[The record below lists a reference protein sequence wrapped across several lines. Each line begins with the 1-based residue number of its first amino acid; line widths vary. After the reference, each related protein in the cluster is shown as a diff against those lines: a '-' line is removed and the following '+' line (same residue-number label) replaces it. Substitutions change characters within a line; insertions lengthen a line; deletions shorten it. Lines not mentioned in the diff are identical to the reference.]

1 LQTFKRPHYPAV
13 AIFVYVGLR
22 RILPVLTVACE
33 RLLAASGF
41 PFQGKDSQHVSC
53 FKGAGCCQSLPLQRE
68 GAGWGAVTNST
79 NSHVSSHK
87 NALKI
92 TPPDCPAPNSRESPF
107 HANLP
112 RHSPNRQ
119 ERRLSSKPA
128 LRAENAFPIAAVLA
142 LSLAGFVLRLFCAR
156 GDLWLDEIW
165 SLQNLEPLHRA
176 DEILY
181 AISQD
186 NNHFL
191 NSFWLFI
198 VGPNAPPQII
208 RLEAILCGTLT
219 IPAAAKLASHAGRAA
234 ALAAAALVTFGLIF
248 VHYGSE
254 ARGYA
259 GFLLML
265 FIAAEALENFLVDP
279 RKTRYC
285 AGFAVAVGFGAL
297 FHIAMIEAA
306 GVLVAATLARIAFR
320 TRSATATGKAAR
332 DLGVSVVLGALPAL
346 ACIAAGILYT
356 HKIQFGVQVPFS
368 YGGMVE
374 GLAAL
379 FGATLG
385 FTFASSAFFAL
396 PAALLWT
403 SLALLIVAVERRIL
417 PAFAIFLPPLLAVLA
432 HLPNVHIPRFHLIAT
447 LGLVLLFAEVVGHFW
462 RCGRPGFAL
471 AIVFVPLAS
480 NAVAV
485 ADLLAHGRGD
495 YRSLIARMEA
505 DGAATY
511 ASNMQAEIIR
521 TIRFYDKDLGG
532 RLAPAA
538 EADWCGVP
546 PRWYI
551 LSDDPEGEAKIR
563 SFGPLQCALPF
574 AREEVMIPASL
585 SGLRLALYRRFGP

>member
-1 LQTFKRPHYPAV
+1 MA
-13 AIFVYVGLR
+13 
-22 RILPVLTVACE
+22 
-33 RLLAASGF
+33 
-41 PFQGKDSQHVSC
+41 
-53 FKGAGCCQSLPLQRE
+53 
-68 GAGWGAVTNST
+68 TNST
-79 NSHVSSHK
+79 NSHVSKHK
-87 NALKI
+87 NTLKS
-92 TPPDCPAPNSRESPF
+92 TPPDCPATNSRENPF
-107 HANLP
+107 HANLTG
-112 RHSPNRQ
+112 HSPNCQ
-119 ERRLSSKPA
+119 ERPLSSKAA
-128 LRAENAFPIAAVLA
+128 LDAENTFPVWSVLA
-142 LSLAGFVLRLFCAR
+142 LTLAGFVLRLFCAR

-176 DEILY
+176 DEIFY

-191 NSFWLFI
+191 NSLWLFI

-219 IPAAAKLASHAGRAA
+219 VPAAAKLASHAGRAA
-234 ALAAAALVTFGLIF
+234 ALAAAALVAFGLIF

-265 FIAAEALENFLVDP
+265 FLAAEALENFLVDP
-279 RKTRYC
+279 AKTRYR

-306 GVLVAATLARIAFR
+306 CVLVAATLARIAFR

-332 DLGVSVVLGALPAL
+332 DLCIAAILGALPAL
-346 ACIAAGILYT
+346 ACTAAGIVYT

-368 YGGMVE
+368 YGGLAE

-385 FTFASSAFFAL
+385 FTHGSPAYLAL

-403 SLALLIVAVERRIL
+403 VLALLIVPVERRIL
-417 PAFAIFLPPLLAVLA
+417 PAITIFLPPLLAILA

-462 RCGRPGFAL
+462 RSGRPVFAL

-480 NAVAV
+480 NAVEV

-495 YRSLIARMEA
+495 YRSLIAHMEA

-511 ASNMQAEIIR
+511 ASNMQAEVIR
-521 TIRFYDKDLGG
+521 TMRFYDKDLGG

-538 EADWCGVP
+538 EADWCGAP

-551 LSDDPEGEAKIR
+551 LSDDREGEARIR
-563 SFGPLQCALPF
+563 SFGPPQCALPF
-574 AREEVMIPASL
+574 AREKVMIPASL
-585 SGLRLALYRRFGP
+585 SGLRFALYRRIGA